1 MDKINV
7 YNLEGQVKTSLDLP
21 LIFNIA
27 PRMDLIRFACEV
39 STSKNK
45 QVQGR
50 DKRAGLRNTAKGWGT
65 GHGMSR
71 APRIQ
76 GSGFSTARNVGR
88 VPYAKGG
95 RTTHPI
101 KTEKKLEKKIN
112 NKTKKLSLIS
122 AISASGNQYWIKQRG
137 YFVEKIPEIPLV
149 IDDKLQTVKKT
160 REIYEILCDLGLS
173 KDLLKI
179 KNTKKIRPG
188 KGKRRGRKYKIR
200 KGPLLVIKDDF
211 GIVKASKNLLGLD
224 ISKVD
229 DLSVELLA
237 PGAMPGRFIIWT
249 QSAFSELNKY
259 EDLI

>member
-1 MDKINV
+1 LDKINV

-101 KTEKKLEKKIN
+101 KAEKKLEKKIN

-122 AISASGNQYWIKQRG
+122 AISASGNQYWVKQRG
-137 YFVEKIPEIPLV
+137 HFVEEIPEIPLV

-224 ISKVD
+224 ISKVE